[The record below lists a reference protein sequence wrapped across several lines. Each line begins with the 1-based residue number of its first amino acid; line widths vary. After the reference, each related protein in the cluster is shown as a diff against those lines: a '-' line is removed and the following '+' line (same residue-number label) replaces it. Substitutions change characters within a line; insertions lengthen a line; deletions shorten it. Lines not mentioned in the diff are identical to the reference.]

1 MRNSSRKTVL
11 KRVLAYALALALT
24 LSVITVPSTD
34 AYAASGSVK
43 SVTVTNLPAKQVTI
57 KKGKSFVLKTKVTTS
72 GKISKAVVYKSSNSK
87 VAKVTKTGKITA
99 VKNGSTYVTVY
110 AKANKKK
117 VCKVKVTVGT
127 PVSSVKLSK
136 ASATINKGKTLTLKA
151 TVSPKSAS
159 NKTLTWKSSNKK
171 VATVSSKGVVKA
183 VNAGTAKI
191 TATANDG
198 SGKKYTCTV
207 KVNIPVSSVKLNKA
221 STELTEG
228 EVVTLKATVAP
239 SNASNK
245 SVKWSTSNAK
255 VATVSAGKVTA
266 KSTGTA
272 TITAAAADGSGK
284 KAVCKITVKA
294 KPVINPEVKVSNITL
309 SLADDTIY
317 VGEKT
322 KASVVV
328 EPENATNKEVVYS
341 VSDETV
347 ATIDAKTGAI
357 EAKKEG
363 TVKVT
368 ATAADGSGIFAE
380 KTLTVEGAPTVEF
393 TQKSVSLAVGKET
406 LLGVKDSSL
415 AVKYTSSNERVVS
428 VLNSATG
435 QIKAIA
441 AGKATITVS
450 LVDFPDVKDT
460 CSVVVL
466 NDDTVIITAFTGLSQ
481 EGRFTVK
488 LSMLS
493 DDNKITN
500 DMLVGTKLYITNE
513 ETGKKITASYVTG
526 SLTGDVATYGFN
538 SSQLTSGTYVLDVP
552 ADSIFAI
559 NSGSVDSLKQTV
571 KVTELKT
578 GVAGNVYDDHKNAIE
593 GATVKCLAGEKV
605 VKTTTTDITG
615 YYEMEVAENSG
626 YTIEVS
632 KDGYFDTATETG
644 IIVRTN
650 EVTTNEMVM
659 ESIDDRNLAMYGHV
673 VLNSEDKNTLDKNEL
688 PKAALYVMV
697 DDEWKFM
704 ESVTVS
710 KDGYYAF
717 MNSGNSIVGKD
728 EYLVSDEA
736 GNYMFKYYD
745 NNYYSFGSYDTEKL
759 STDKMYKVVITKNLS
774 VEKDDDD
781 NYNIINDNAVYN
793 SVELTNQSLSKTS
806 KVTELKEVKL
816 NGVAKFKG
824 LTIPGGE
831 ISWGQEKCR
840 PTGTKTT
847 INCIIYSSEGVV
859 VDVHNDDHVDQYH
872 KTVNGINVNVVDSK
886 QSKQDEDIEIIKAD
900 ELTLPAGKYYAVI
913 STAKCA
919 NVNIPFEVDATG
931 SAVKL
936 TNIEFNP
943 SVDYGFSIRIDVDS
957 AYYENEGL
965 QVDDVIT
972 LKDLAGIAGTKNAYL
987 EAELYEVSN
996 GSEVIIKNYILDEF
1010 TVVNDRAGK
1019 AIEQILPI
1027 SGLLNGKTY
1036 RIKFISPVLSLTGHG
1051 DDANEKYSDSYGYYE
1066 FKYEGAEVNDIIPKL
1081 SIQANIQN
1089 ITLTSNA
1096 QFENFDAT
1104 KPLLVNKVTLTD
1116 KDGKEV
1122 KSYTVNKYYSCGNT
1136 SSLSTDDVK
1145 KVNSKIYGGGDLIKN
1160 GIDVAD
1166 IFANINPGNYTINIS
1181 VNGYVKLSVPV
1192 KGLDLVGL
1200 SQGKYKVSDEYT
1212 FKLIE
1217 DTNINGTIKNT
1228 KNDVI
1233 TDTVYITVLDS
1244 KGVVVATGASA
1255 ADGTYKI
1262 VNGTDDKNPNVLAT
1276 GETYTLV
1283 FRSKDYAVK
1292 TVAVKEALVAGGNK
1306 QDDVV
1311 LEKATGEIRAS
1322 IYEEGTD
1329 KGLIAAAGTRVFVR
1343 DSKFVAD
1350 SDKFVND
1357 GVRDVYYA
1365 LPEEGKG
1372 EYKMDCAYGND
1383 TFWNVQGVEMDT
1395 YTIYVEGNTTY
1406 DSYTTK
1412 TTVTIGVHNDV
1423 QDMGKIYV
1431 PRATSIKTTPVTIGV
1446 IKANNRDLNAGGYD
1460 LVKIYAVDD
1469 NGSETY
1475 IDCAR
1480 HNSESSYKFASFKLE
1495 KGKYRAY
1502 IYSRNY
1508 YRKAVDITVSSITE
1522 KGIDLDVAL
1531 TPANN

>member
-136 ASATINKGKTLTLKA
+136 ASATIKKGKTLTLKA

-183 VNAGTAKI
+183 VGAGTAKI

-221 STELTEG
+221 SAELTEG
-228 EVVTLKATVAP
+228 EAVTLKATVAP

-266 KSTGTA
+266 KSAGTA
-272 TITAAAADGSGK
+272 TITVAAADGSGK

-309 SLADDTIY
+309 SLSDDTIY

-415 AVKYTSSNERVVS
+415 AVKYTSSNESVVS

-435 QIKAIA
+435 QIKAIS

-450 LVDFPDVKDT
+450 LVDYPDVKDT

-513 ETGKKITASYVTG
+513 ETGKKITASYVAG
-526 SLTGDVATYGFN
+526 SLTGDAATYGFN
-538 SSQLTSGTYVLDVP
+538 SSQLTSGTYVLDIP

-578 GVAGNVYDDHKNAIE
+578 GVAGNVYDDYGNPIE

-632 KDGYFDTATETG
+632 KDGYFDTATDTG
-644 IIVRTN
+644 IIVRIN

-659 ESIDDRNLAMYGHV
+659 ESIYDRNLAMYGHV
-673 VLNSEDKNTLDKNEL
+673 VLNSEDKNTLNKNAL
-688 PKAALYVMV
+688 PIATLYVMV
-697 DDEWKFM
+697 DDEWKAM

-710 KDGYYAF
+710 SDGYYAF
-717 MNSGNSIVGKD
+717 MNSGDFLVENDK
-728 EYLVSDEA
+728 YLVSDEA

-745 NNYYSFGSYDTEKL
+745 NNYYSFGYYDTEKL
-759 STDKMYKVVITKNLS
+759 STDKMYRVVIS
-774 VEKDDDD
+774 KDLGMD
-781 NYNIINDNAVYN
+781 NDNTVYT
-793 SVELTNQSLSKTS
+793 SVELTNQSLSKTN
-806 KVTELKEVKL
+806 KVTKLKEVTL

-831 ISWGQEKCR
+831 ISWGLEKCR
-840 PTGTKTT
+840 PTGSETTIDCTIYSGDGVVTDDGDIYTKTVSDVT
-847 INCIIYSSEGVV
+847 VK
-859 VDVHNDDHVDQYH
+859 VD
-872 KTVNGINVNVVDSK
+872 TSK
-886 QSKQDEDIEIIKAD
+886 QYSVKDEDVELIKAD

-919 NVNIPFEVDATG
+919 NVNIPFEIDATG
-931 SAVKL
+931 TAVKL
-936 TNIEFNP
+936 TNVAFNP
-943 SVDYGFSIRIDVDS
+943 AVDYGFSIRIDVDS

-965 QVDDVIT
+965 QVGDVIT
-972 LKDLAGIAGTKNAYL
+972 LKDLAGAAGATNAYL
-987 EAELYEVSN
+987 AAELYEVSN
-996 GSEVIIKNYILDEF
+996 GSEIFLERDLLDEF

-1019 AIEQILPI
+1019 AIEQVLPI

-1036 RIKFISPVLSLTGHG
+1036 RIKFVSPVLSLTGHG
-1051 DDANEKYSDSYGYYE
+1051 DDANEKYSDAYGYYE
-1066 FKYEGAEVNDIIPKL
+1066 FKYEGAELNDVIPKL
-1081 SIQANIQN
+1081 AIQANIQN

-1104 KPLLVNKVTLTD
+1104 KPLLVNKVSLTD

-1136 SSLSTDDVK
+1136 RSLSTEDIK

-1233 TDTVYITVLDS
+1233 TDTVYITVLNS

-1255 ADGTYKI
+1255 SDGTYKI

-1283 FRSKDYAVK
+1283 FRSKEYAVK
-1292 TVAVKEALVAGGNK
+1292 TVVVKEALVAGGNK

-1311 LEKATGEIRAS
+1311 LEKATGEIKAS

-1343 DSKFVAD
+1343 DSKYVAD
-1350 SDKFVND
+1350 PDMFENE
-1357 GVRDVYYA
+1357 GVKDAYYS
-1365 LPEEGKG
+1365 LPYNG
-1372 EYKMDCAYGND
+1372 EYEMDCAYGND

-1446 IKANNRDLNAGGYD
+1446 IKANNTDLNAGGYD
-1460 LVKIYAVDD
+1460 LVKIYSVDD

-1475 IDCAR
+1475 FDCAR
-1480 HNSESSYKFASFKLE
+1480 HYSENSYKFASFKLE
-1495 KGKYRAY
+1495 MGKYRAY

>member
-99 VKNGSTYVTVY
+99 VKKGSTYVTVY

-136 ASATINKGKTLTLKA
+136 ASATIKKGKTLTLKA

-183 VNAGTAKI
+183 VGAGTAKI

-207 KVNIPVSSVKLNKA
+207 KVNIPVSSVKLNKVSA
-221 STELTEG
+221 ELTEG
-228 EVVTLKATVAP
+228 GAVTLKATVAP

-266 KSTGTA
+266 KSAGTA

-309 SLADDTIY
+309 SLSDDTIY

-415 AVKYTSSNERVVS
+415 AVKYTSSNESVVS

-435 QIKAIA
+435 QIKAIS

-450 LVDFPDVKDT
+450 LVDYPDVKDT

-513 ETGKKITASYVTG
+513 ETGKKITASYVAG
-526 SLTGDVATYGFN
+526 SLTGDAATYGFN
-538 SSQLTSGTYVLDVP
+538 SSQLTSGTYVLDIP

-578 GVAGNVYDDHKNAIE
+578 GVAGNVYDDYGNPIE

-632 KDGYFDTATETG
+632 KDGYFDTATDTG
-644 IIVRTN
+644 IIVRIN

-659 ESIDDRNLAMYGHV
+659 ESIYDRNLAMYGHV
-673 VLNSEDKNTLDKNEL
+673 VLNSEDKNTLNKNAL
-688 PKAALYVMV
+688 PIATLYVMV
-697 DDEWKFM
+697 DDEWKAM

-710 KDGYYAF
+710 SDGYYAF
-717 MNSGNSIVGKD
+717 MNSGDFLVENDK
-728 EYLVSDEA
+728 YLVSDEA

-745 NNYYSFGSYDTEKL
+745 NNYYSFGYYDTEKL
-759 STDKMYKVVITKNLS
+759 STDKMYRVVIS
-774 VEKDDDD
+774 KDLGMD
-781 NYNIINDNAVYN
+781 NDNTVYT
-793 SVELTNQSLSKTS
+793 SVELTNQSLSKTN
-806 KVTELKEVKL
+806 KVTKLKEVTL

-831 ISWGQEKCR
+831 ISWGLEKCR
-840 PTGTKTT
+840 PTGSETTIDCTIYSGDGVVTDDGDIYTKTVSDVT
-847 INCIIYSSEGVV
+847 VK
-859 VDVHNDDHVDQYH
+859 VD
-872 KTVNGINVNVVDSK
+872 TSK
-886 QSKQDEDIEIIKAD
+886 QYSVKDEDVELIKAD

-919 NVNIPFEVDATG
+919 NVNIPFEIDATG
-931 SAVKL
+931 TAVKL
-936 TNIEFNP
+936 TNVAFNP
-943 SVDYGFSIRIDVDS
+943 AVDYGFSIRIDVDS

-965 QVDDVIT
+965 QVGDVIT
-972 LKDLAGIAGTKNAYL
+972 LKDLAGAAGATNAYL
-987 EAELYEVSN
+987 AAELYEVSN
-996 GSEVIIKNYILDEF
+996 GSEIFLERDLLDEF

-1019 AIEQILPI
+1019 AIEQVLPI

-1036 RIKFISPVLSLTGHG
+1036 RIKFVSPVLSLTGHG
-1051 DDANEKYSDSYGYYE
+1051 DDANEKYSDAYGYYE
-1066 FKYEGAEVNDIIPKL
+1066 FKYEGAELNDVIPKL
-1081 SIQANIQN
+1081 AIQANIQN

-1104 KPLLVNKVTLTD
+1104 KPLLVNKVSLTD

-1136 SSLSTDDVK
+1136 RSLSTEDIK

-1217 DTNINGTIKNT
+1217 DTNINGIIKNT

-1233 TDTVYITVLDS
+1233 TDTVYITVLNS

-1255 ADGTYKI
+1255 SDGTYKI

-1283 FRSKDYAVK
+1283 FRSKEYAVK
-1292 TVAVKEALVAGGNK
+1292 TVVVKEALVAGGNK

-1311 LEKATGEIRAS
+1311 LEKATGEIKAS

-1329 KGLIAAAGTRVFVR
+1329 KGLIAAAGTKVFVR
-1343 DSKFVAD
+1343 DSKYVAD
-1350 SDKFVND
+1350 PDMFENE
-1357 GVRDVYYA
+1357 GVKDAYYS
-1365 LPEEGKG
+1365 LPYNG
-1372 EYKMDCAYGND
+1372 EYEMDCAYGND

-1446 IKANNRDLNAGGYD
+1446 IKANNTDLNAGGYD
-1460 LVKIYAVDD
+1460 LVKIYSVDD

-1475 IDCAR
+1475 FDCAR

>member
-136 ASATINKGKTLTLKA
+136 ASATIKKGKTLTLKA

-221 STELTEG
+221 SAELTEG
-228 EVVTLKATVAP
+228 EAVTLKATVAP

-245 SVKWSTSNAK
+245 SVKWSTSNTK

-266 KSTGTA
+266 KSAGTA

-309 SLADDTIY
+309 SLSDDTIY

-513 ETGKKITASYVTG
+513 ETGKKITASYVAG
-526 SLTGDVATYGFN
+526 SLTGDAATYGFN

-578 GVAGNVYDDHKNAIE
+578 GVAGNVYDDYGNPIE

-632 KDGYFDTATETG
+632 KDGYFDTATDTG
-644 IIVRTN
+644 IIVRIN

-659 ESIDDRNLAMYGHV
+659 ESIYDRNLAMYGHV
-673 VLNSEDKNTLDKNEL
+673 VLNSEDKNTLNKNAL
-688 PKAALYVMV
+688 PIATLYVMV
-697 DDEWKFM
+697 DDEWKAM

-710 KDGYYAF
+710 SDGYYAF
-717 MNSGNSIVGKD
+717 MNSGDFLVENDK
-728 EYLVSDEA
+728 YLVSDEA

-745 NNYYSFGSYDTEKL
+745 NNYYSFGYYDTEKL
-759 STDKMYKVVITKNLS
+759 STDKMYRVVIS
-774 VEKDDDD
+774 KDLGMD
-781 NYNIINDNAVYN
+781 NDNAVYT
-793 SVELTNQSLSKTS
+793 SVELTNQSLSKTN
-806 KVTELKEVKL
+806 KVTKLKEVTL

-831 ISWGQEKCR
+831 ISWGLEKCR
-840 PTGTKTT
+840 PTGSETTIDCTIYSGDGVVTDDGDIYTKTVSDVT
-847 INCIIYSSEGVV
+847 VK
-859 VDVHNDDHVDQYH
+859 VD
-872 KTVNGINVNVVDSK
+872 TSK
-886 QSKQDEDIEIIKAD
+886 QYSVKDEDVELIKAD

-919 NVNIPFEVDATG
+919 NVNIPFEIDATG
-931 SAVKL
+931 TAVKL
-936 TNIEFNP
+936 TNVAFNP
-943 SVDYGFSIRIDVDS
+943 AVDYGFSIRIDVDS

-965 QVDDVIT
+965 QVGDVIT
-972 LKDLAGIAGTKNAYL
+972 LKDLAGAAGTTNAYL
-987 EAELYEVSN
+987 AAELYEVSN
-996 GSEVIIKNYILDEF
+996 GSEIFLERDLLDEF

-1019 AIEQILPI
+1019 AIEQVLPI

-1036 RIKFISPVLSLTGHG
+1036 RIKFVSPVLSLTGHG
-1051 DDANEKYSDSYGYYE
+1051 DDANEKYSDAYGYYE
-1066 FKYEGAEVNDIIPKL
+1066 FKYEGAELNDVIPKL
-1081 SIQANIQN
+1081 AIQANIQN

-1104 KPLLVNKVTLTD
+1104 KPLLVNKVSLTD

-1136 SSLSTDDVK
+1136 SSLSTEDIK

-1233 TDTVYITVLDS
+1233 TDTVYITVLNS

-1255 ADGTYKI
+1255 SDGTYKI

-1292 TVAVKEALVAGGNK
+1292 TVVVKEALVAGGNK

-1311 LEKATGEIRAS
+1311 LEKATGEIKAS

-1343 DSKFVAD
+1343 DSKYVAD
-1350 SDKFVND
+1350 PDMFENE
-1357 GVRDVYYA
+1357 GVMIAYYS
-1365 LPEEGKG
+1365 LPYNGQYE
-1372 EYKMDCAYGND
+1372 MDCAYGND

>member
-99 VKNGSTYVTVY
+99 VKKGSTYVTVY

-207 KVNIPVSSVKLNKA
+207 KVNIPVSSVKLSKA
-221 STELTEG
+221 SAELTEG
-228 EVVTLKATVAP
+228 EAVTLKATVAP

-266 KSTGTA
+266 KSAGTA

-415 AVKYTSSNERVVS
+415 AVKYTSSNENVVS

-513 ETGKKITASYVTG
+513 ETGKKITASYVAG
-526 SLTGDVATYGFN
+526 SLTGDAATYGFN

-578 GVAGNVYDDHKNAIE
+578 GVAGNVYDDYGNPIE

-632 KDGYFDTATETG
+632 KDGYFDTATDTG
-644 IIVRTN
+644 IIVRIN

-659 ESIDDRNLAMYGHV
+659 ESIYDRNLAMYGHV
-673 VLNSEDKNTLDKNEL
+673 VLNSEDKNTLNKNAL
-688 PKAALYVMV
+688 PIATLYVMV
-697 DDEWKFM
+697 DDEWKAM

-710 KDGYYAF
+710 SDGYYAF
-717 MNSGNSIVGKD
+717 MNSGDFLVENDK
-728 EYLVSDEA
+728 YLVSDEA

-745 NNYYSFGSYDTEKL
+745 NNYYSFGYYDTEKL
-759 STDKMYKVVITKNLS
+759 STDKMYRVVIS
-774 VEKDDDD
+774 KDLGMD
-781 NYNIINDNAVYN
+781 NDNAVYT

-806 KVTELKEVKL
+806 KVTKLKEVTL

-831 ISWGQEKCR
+831 ISWGLEKCR
-840 PTGTKTT
+840 PTGSETTIDCTIYSGDGVVTDDGDIYTKTVSDVT
-847 INCIIYSSEGVV
+847 VK
-859 VDVHNDDHVDQYH
+859 VD
-872 KTVNGINVNVVDSK
+872 TSK
-886 QSKQDEDIEIIKAD
+886 QYSVKDEDVELIKAD

-919 NVNIPFEVDATG
+919 NVNIPFEIDATG
-931 SAVKL
+931 TAVKL
-936 TNIEFNP
+936 TNVAFNP
-943 SVDYGFSIRIDVDS
+943 AVDYGLSIRIDVDS

-965 QVDDVIT
+965 QVGDVIT
-972 LKDLAGIAGTKNAYL
+972 LKDLAGAAGTKNAYL
-987 EAELYEVSN
+987 AAELYEVSN
-996 GSEVIIKNYILDEF
+996 GSEIFLERDLLDEF

-1019 AIEQILPI
+1019 AIEQVLPI

-1036 RIKFISPVLSLTGHG
+1036 RIKFVSPVLSLTGHG
-1051 DDANEKYSDSYGYYE
+1051 DDANEKYSDAYGYYE
-1066 FKYEGAEVNDIIPKL
+1066 FKYEGAELNDVIPKL
-1081 SIQANIQN
+1081 AIQANIQN

-1104 KPLLVNKVTLTD
+1104 KPLLVNKVSLTD

-1136 SSLSTDDVK
+1136 SSLSTEDIK

-1233 TDTVYITVLDS
+1233 TDTVYITVLNS

-1255 ADGTYKI
+1255 SDGTYKI

-1292 TVAVKEALVAGGNK
+1292 TVVVKEALVAGGNK

-1311 LEKATGEIRAS
+1311 LEKATGEIKAS

-1343 DSKFVAD
+1343 DSKYVAD
-1350 SDKFVND
+1350 PDMFENE
-1357 GVRDVYYA
+1357 GVMIAYYS
-1365 LPEEGKG
+1365 LPYNGQYE
-1372 EYKMDCAYGND
+1372 MDCAYGND

>member
-136 ASATINKGKTLTLKA
+136 ASATIKKGKTLTLKA

-183 VNAGTAKI
+183 VGAGTAKI

-221 STELTEG
+221 SAELTEG
-228 EVVTLKATVAP
+228 EAVTLKATVAP

-266 KSTGTA
+266 KSAGTA
-272 TITAAAADGSGK
+272 TITVAAADGSGK

-309 SLADDTIY
+309 SLSDDTIY

-415 AVKYTSSNERVVS
+415 AVKYTSSNESVVS

-435 QIKAIA
+435 QIKAIS

-450 LVDFPDVKDT
+450 LVDYPDVKDT

-513 ETGKKITASYVTG
+513 ETGKKITASYVAG
-526 SLTGDVATYGFN
+526 SLTGDAATYGFN
-538 SSQLTSGTYVLDVP
+538 SSQLTSGTYVLDIP

-578 GVAGNVYDDHKNAIE
+578 GVAGNVYDDYGNPIE

-632 KDGYFDTATETG
+632 KDGYFDTATDTG
-644 IIVRTN
+644 IIVRIN

-659 ESIDDRNLAMYGHV
+659 ESIYDRNLAMYGHV
-673 VLNSEDKNTLDKNEL
+673 VLNSEDKNTLNKNAL
-688 PKAALYVMV
+688 PIATLYVMV
-697 DDEWKFM
+697 DDEWKAM

-710 KDGYYAF
+710 SDGYYAF
-717 MNSGNSIVGKD
+717 MNSGDFLVENDK
-728 EYLVSDEA
+728 YLVSDEA

-745 NNYYSFGSYDTEKL
+745 NNYYSFGYYDTEKL
-759 STDKMYKVVITKNLS
+759 STDKMYRVVIS
-774 VEKDDDD
+774 KDLGMD
-781 NYNIINDNAVYN
+781 NDNTVYT
-793 SVELTNQSLSKTS
+793 SVELTNQSLSKTN
-806 KVTELKEVKL
+806 KVTKLKEVTL

-831 ISWGQEKCR
+831 ISWGLEKCR
-840 PTGTKTT
+840 PTGSETTIDCTIYSGDGVVTDDGDIYTKTVSDVT
-847 INCIIYSSEGVV
+847 VK
-859 VDVHNDDHVDQYH
+859 VD
-872 KTVNGINVNVVDSK
+872 TSK
-886 QSKQDEDIEIIKAD
+886 QYSVKDEDVELIKAD

-919 NVNIPFEVDATG
+919 NVNIPFEIDATG
-931 SAVKL
+931 TAVKL
-936 TNIEFNP
+936 TNVAFNP
-943 SVDYGFSIRIDVDS
+943 AVDYGFSIRIDVDS

-965 QVDDVIT
+965 QVGDVIT
-972 LKDLAGIAGTKNAYL
+972 LKDLAGAAGATNAYL
-987 EAELYEVSN
+987 AAELYEVSN
-996 GSEVIIKNYILDEF
+996 GSEIFLERDLLDEF

-1019 AIEQILPI
+1019 AIEQVLPI

-1036 RIKFISPVLSLTGHG
+1036 RIKFVSPVLSLTGHG
-1051 DDANEKYSDSYGYYE
+1051 DDANEKYSDAYGYYE
-1066 FKYEGAEVNDIIPKL
+1066 FKYEGAELNDVIPKL
-1081 SIQANIQN
+1081 AIQANIQN

-1104 KPLLVNKVTLTD
+1104 KPLLVNKVSLTD

-1136 SSLSTDDVK
+1136 RSLSTEDIK

-1233 TDTVYITVLDS
+1233 TDTVYITVLNS

-1255 ADGTYKI
+1255 SDGTYKI

-1283 FRSKDYAVK
+1283 FRSKEYAVK
-1292 TVAVKEALVAGGNK
+1292 TVVVKEALVAGGNK

-1311 LEKATGEIRAS
+1311 LEKATGEIKAS

-1343 DSKFVAD
+1343 DSKYVAD
-1350 SDKFVND
+1350 PDMFENE
-1357 GVRDVYYA
+1357 GVKDAYYS
-1365 LPEEGKG
+1365 LPYNG
-1372 EYKMDCAYGND
+1372 EYEMDCAYGND

-1446 IKANNRDLNAGGYD
+1446 IKANNTDLNAGGYD
-1460 LVKIYAVDD
+1460 LVKIYSVDD

-1475 IDCAR
+1475 FDCAR
-1480 HNSESSYKFASFKLE
+1480 HYSENSYKFASFKLE

>member
-99 VKNGSTYVTVY
+99 VKKGSTYVTVY

-207 KVNIPVSSVKLNKA
+207 KVNIPVSSVKINKA
-221 STELTEG
+221 SVELVEG
-228 EVVTLKATVAP
+228 KTATLSATVAP

-266 KSTGTA
+266 KSAGTA

-294 KPVINPEVKVSNITL
+294 KPNVKPEVKVSEISL

-322 KASVVV
+322 QASVVV
-328 EPENATNKEVVYS
+328 GPENATNKEVVYS

-347 ATIDAKTGAI
+347 ATIDAKTGVI
-357 EAKKEG
+357 EAKKAN
-363 TVKVT
+363 TVKII

-406 LLGVKDSSL
+406 SLAVKDSSL
-415 AVKYTSSNERVVS
+415 AVKYTSSNENVVS

-488 LSMLS
+488 LSMLN

-571 KVTELKT
+571 NVTELKT
-578 GVAGNVYDDHKNAIE
+578 GVAGNVYDEHGIAIE
-593 GATVKCLAGEKV
+593 GATVKCLAGDDV
-605 VKTTTTDITG
+605 MNTTTTDITG
-615 YYEMEVAENSG
+615 YYEMAVGQSAG
-626 YTIEVS
+626 YKIVVS
-632 KDGYFDTATETG
+632 KDGYFDTDIGSAPE
-644 IIVRTN
+644 IKVRTN
-650 EVTTNEMVM
+650 EVTTNEIVM
-659 ESIDDRNLAMYGHV
+659 QSINDDELAMYGHV
-673 VLNSEDKNTLDKNEL
+673 KISKEGEKLDKNTR
-688 PKAALYVMV
+688 PTATLYVMV
-697 DDEWKFM
+697 DDEWKAM
-704 ESVTVS
+704 DSVTVS
-710 KDGYYAF
+710 SAGYYAF
-717 MNSGNSIVGKD
+717 MNKD
-728 EYLVSDEA
+728 HFIEENDIYLASDQA
-736 GNYMFKYYD
+736 DDYMFKDRED
-745 NNYYSFGSYDTEKL
+745 NYRVFEDYDTEKL
-759 STDKMYKVVITKNLS
+759 STDKMYKVVIS
-774 VEKDDDD
+774 KDLGID
-781 NYNIINDNAVYN
+781 NDNAVYT
-793 SVELTNQSLSKTS
+793 SAELKNQTLSKTN
-806 KVTELKEVKL
+806 KVTELKEVTL
-816 NGVAKFKG
+816 NDVAKFKG

-831 ISWGQEKCR
+831 ISWGLEECR
-840 PTGTKTT
+840 PTGSETT
-847 INCIIYSSEGVV
+847 IDCTIYSGDGIVT
-859 VDVHNDDHVDQYH
+859 NNGKIYK
-872 KTVNGINVNVVDSK
+872 KTVSQTVKVDTSK
-886 QSKQDEDIEIIKAD
+886 QYSVKDDPVTLIEAD
-900 ELTLPAGKYYAVI
+900 KLTLPAGKYYAVI
-913 STAKCA
+913 ETDKCA
-919 NVNIPFEVDATG
+919 NVYIPFEVDATG
-931 SAVKL
+931 TAVEL
-936 TNIEFNP
+936 TNVAFNP
-943 SVDYGFSIRIDVDS
+943 SVDYSVSIRIDVDN

-965 QVDDVIT
+965 NVGDVIT
-972 LKDLAGIAGTKNAYL
+972 LKDLAGKAGTKNAYL
-987 EAELYEVSN
+987 TAVLYEVS
-996 GSEVIIKNYILDEF
+996 GTSEIELKRYDLNKFKVVKNK
-1010 TVVNDRAGK
+1010 AGK
-1019 AIEQILPI
+1019 SIEQELSIE
-1027 SGLLNGKTY
+1027 GLLNGKTY
-1036 RIKFISPVLSLTGHG
+1036 RIKFVSPVLSLTGHG
-1051 DDANEKYSDSYGYYE
+1051 DDANEKYSDAYGYYE
-1066 FKYEGAEVNDIIPKL
+1066 FKYEGASANDVIPKL
-1081 SIQANIQN
+1081 AIQANIQN

-1104 KPLLVNKVTLTD
+1104 KPLLVNKVSLTD
-1116 KDGKEV
+1116 NSGKEV
-1122 KSYTVNKYYSCGNT
+1122 KSYTVNKYYSCGNINT
-1136 SSLSTDDVK
+1136 LMTKNENAYKLVK
-1145 KVNSKIYGGGDLIKN
+1145 SKIYGGGDLITD
-1160 GIDVAD
+1160 GIDVENM
-1166 IFANINPGNYTINIS
+1166 FANITPGKYTINIS

-1200 SQGKYKVSDEYT
+1200 SQDKYKVSNDYT

-1217 DTNINGTIKNT
+1217 NTNINGTIMSKKNG
-1228 KNDVI
+1228 VI
-1233 TDTVYITVLDS
+1233 TDTVYITVLNS

-1276 GETYTLV
+1276 GETYTMV
-1283 FRSKDYAVK
+1283 FRSKNYAVK
-1292 TVAVKEALVAGGNK
+1292 AVAVKEALVAGGNK

-1311 LEKATGEIRAS
+1311 LDKATGEIRAS

-1329 KGLIAAAGTRVFVR
+1329 KGLIAAAGTEVFAR
-1343 DSKFVAD
+1343 DSKYVAD
-1350 SDKFVND
+1350 SDKFVNPK
-1357 GVRDVYYA
+1357 VEEVYNA

-1372 EYKMDCAYGND
+1372 QYKMTCAYGND
-1383 TFWNVQGVEMDT
+1383 TFWNVQGVEKDT
-1395 YTIYVEGNTTY
+1395 YTIYVKGNTTY

-1412 TTVTIGVHNDV
+1412 TTVTIGAHNDI

-1446 IKANNRDLNAGGYD
+1446 IKANNTDLNAGGYD
-1460 LVKIYAVDD
+1460 LVKIYSVDD

-1475 IDCAR
+1475 FGCKR
-1480 HNSESSYKFASFKLE
+1480 HDSENSYKFASFKLE

-1531 TPANN
+1531 TQANN